1 MGFGGLL
8 KKTRWIVLAMLF
20 VYLGGTAAG
29 YLAGKRGGVDAVR
42 LRATRIGEISR
53 NLEYKIPVYGALLR
67 KYKEWERPRLMSA
80 IFKGQATRATF
91 LILFNNWVV
100 ADFTMVV
107 RTVTLLPLALYPYGR
122 FAQGVALARA
132 PAGFQIGSVWLT
144 EFGGYFVTICA
155 ALCLV
160 LWVLAFRRFGFPSRR
175 RALAGGMKVFAAAYL
190 LSGVFFLVGAWLE
203 TMLLLGRTF
212 G

>member
-1 MGFGGLL
+1 MGLGVLL
-8 KKTRWIVLAMLF
+8 RKTRWIVLSMLV

-29 YLAGKRGGVDAVR
+29 YIAGKRGWADAAR
-42 LRATRIGEISR
+42 LRTTRIGELSR
-53 NLEYKIPVYGALLR
+53 SLEYKVPVYGAALR
-67 KYKEWERPRLMSA
+67 RYKDWERPRLMSA
-80 IFKGQATRATF
+80 IFQGRATRATL

-100 ADFTMVV
+100 ADMTMVV
-107 RTVTLLPLALYPYGR
+107 RTVTLLPLLLYPYGR
-122 FAQGVALARA
+122 FAQGAALARA
-132 PAGFQIGSVWLT
+132 PAGFQVGSVWMT

-160 LWVLAFRRFGFPSRR
+160 LWTLAYRRFGFASRR
-175 RALAGGMKVFAAAYL
+175 QALGGGLKVFAAAYL
-190 LSGVFFLVGAWLE
+190 FSGVFFVTGAWLE

>member
-1 MGFGGLL
+1 MGFGVLL
-8 KKTRWIVLAMLF
+8 KKTRWIVLGMLV

-29 YLAGKRGGVDAVR
+29 YAAARRGWTDAAR
-42 LRATRIGEISR
+42 LRTTRIGELSR
-53 NLEYKIPVYGALLR
+53 NLEYKVPIYGAILR

-80 IFKGQATRATF
+80 LFKGRATQATF

-107 RTVTLLPLALYPYGR
+107 RTVTLLPLLLYPYGR
-122 FAQGVALARA
+122 FAQGAALAKA
-132 PAGFQIGSVWLT
+132 PAGFQVGSVWLT

-160 LWVLAFRRFGFPSRR
+160 LWTLAYRRFGFPSRR
-175 RALAGGMKVFAAAYL
+175 KALGGGLKIFAAAYL
-190 LSGVFFLVGAWLE
+190 LSGVFFLTGAWLE

>member
-1 MGFGGLL
+1 
-8 KKTRWIVLAMLF
+8 
-20 VYLGGTAAG
+20 
-29 YLAGKRGGVDAVR
+29 
-42 LRATRIGEISR
+42 
-53 NLEYKIPVYGALLR
+53 
-67 KYKEWERPRLMSA
+67 MSA
-80 IFKGQATRATF
+80 VFQGRATRATF

-107 RTVTLLPLALYPYGR
+107 RTVTLLPLLLYPYGR
-122 FAQGVALARA
+122 FAQGVFLARA
-132 PAGFQIGSVWLT
+132 PSSFRVWSIWLT

-175 RALAGGMKVFAAAYL
+175 QALAGGLKVFAAAYL